1 MAVNTVKAV
10 INGQEYQLSSS
21 DGGTTW
27 TTVVTAPAQTS
38 GMNNAGVGPGV
49 GTAAAGKGYYD
60 VSISA
65 TDEAG
70 NVTTISS
77 QSGSFT
83 ENCRLKVFETTAPVA
98 SFSYPTAGSTITS
111 SSPAIAF
118 SIIDDGSGVNPES
131 CKIKIDGNTEQSVE
145 LTGSGS
151 TFSGTFTPGTAL
163 SDGQHTV
170 NVYAY
175 DYDGNKSNVATVTFT
190 IDTTPPTLVITA
202 PADGSIV
209 NVTTGTIAGTTND
222 ATSSP
227 VMVTATINSKDVG
240 AITVNSNGS
249 FSKAITFD
257 VGVNNVV
264 IKAVD
269 SAGKETIVTRTVTVD
284 TGAPVF
290 KSVVIKEN
298 PTAVGT
304 TVTIT
309 VTVED

>member
-1 MAVNTVKAV
+1 MTVSTLKAV

-21 DGGTTW
+21 DGGKTW
-27 TTVVTAPAQTS
+27 SAVITAPSQTS

-60 VSISA
+60 VSLTA

-70 NVTTISS
+70 NSTTIDS
-77 QSGSFT
+77 QSGNYT
-83 ENCRLKVFETTAPVA
+83 EQCRLKVYETTAPVA

-111 SSPAIAF
+111 ASPAIAF
-118 SIIDDGSGVNPES
+118 SIIDEGSGVNPET
-131 CKIKIDGNTEQSVE
+131 CKISIDGGAEQSVE
-145 LTGSGS
+145 LTGAGS
-151 TFSGTFTPGTAL
+151 TFDGTFTPGTAL
-163 SDGQHTV
+163 GDGEHTIT
-170 NVYAY
+170 VYAY
-175 DYDGNKSNVATVTFT
+175 DFDGNKSNVASVSFT
-190 IDTTPPTLVITA
+190 IDTTPPTLVITS

-209 NVTTGTIAGTTND
+209 NVTSGTLAGTTND
-222 ATSSP
+222 ITSSP
-227 VMVTATINSKDVG
+227 VTVTATVNGTSVG
-240 AITVNSNGS
+240 AITVNADGS

-257 VGVNNVV
+257 VGVNSVV

-284 TGAPVF
+284 TGAPIF
-290 KSVVIKEN
+290 KSVVITEN
-298 PTAVGT
+298 PAVVGT